1 MLIDP
6 AISWTIAISLAVL
19 FVSAAGHKLRD
30 LGGFREVLRNY
41 RLLPEI
47 LVPAAAVLL
56 IALELTA
63 VVLLLVADTR
73 MAGALLSA
81 GMIAIYA
88 LAMAI
93 NLLRGRV
100 NLDCG
105 CLGVGRRQPVRWWM
119 VGRNVTLAAIAL
131 LAVPPMMS
139 RELTALDGVTI
150 ACATLS
156 LALLYTAQS
165 LLGATGMRLR
175 GNT

>member
-1 MLIDP
+1 VLIDP

-19 FVSAAGHKLRD
+19 FVSAASHKLRD
-30 LGGFREVLRNY
+30 PARFREVLRNY
-41 RLLPEI
+41 RLLTEI
-47 LVPAAAVLL
+47 LVPTAAVLL

-63 VVLLLVADTR
+63 VVLLLVVDTR

-81 GMIAIYA
+81 GMLAIYA
-88 LAMAI
+88 VAMAI

-105 CLGVGRRQPVRWWM
+105 CLGIGARQPVRWWM
-119 VGRNVTLAAIAL
+119 VGRNVALAAIAL
-131 LAVPPMMS
+131 LTVPPMMP

-165 LLGATGMRLR
+165 LLGAAGVRLR
-175 GNT
+175 GST